1 VYSTDGTRVCVPR
14 YKKEFIVKSAAK
26 QQAKTQ
32 EQSQAR
38 PTISLARVMTT
49 GPDTS
54 AFSGWGPK
62 VSVGNLLKNWN

>member
-1 VYSTDGTRVCVPR
+1 MGVRSGFKT
-14 YKKEFIVKSAAK
+14 KEFTVKTAAK
-26 QQAKTQ
+26 QQQTIQTQ
-32 EQSQAR
+32 EEPQAR

-62 VSVGNLLKNWN
+62 VSAGNFLKNWN

>member
-1 VYSTDGTRVCVPR
+1 MKT
-14 YKKEFIVKSAAK
+14 AAK
-26 QQAKTQ
+26 QQAKIQ
-32 EQSQAR
+32 VEESQAR

-62 VSVGNLLKNWN
+62 VSAGNILKNWN

>member
-1 VYSTDGTRVCVPR
+1 MKGNST
-14 YKKEFIVKSAAK
+14 VKPAAK
-26 QQAKTQ
+26 QPAKIQ
-32 EQSQAR
+32 VEESQAR

-62 VSVGNLLKNWN
+62 VSAGNILKNWN